1 MLRQPTAVGHP
12 LSLLTPPL
20 AIVQPTMSTP
30 TTLDD
35 IAARAT
41 ARARERMSEL
51 FPSDALADEV
61 DTAMA
66 LTEDA
71 DDSLAEKAFAA
82 ARKEYDAALKL
93 LASGD
98 AADSHLA
105 LRVERLRIRCFVG
118 SSVAALA
125 MGDGEAALA
134 NAHKAFTESAFDEG
148 VDIAARVIGAN
159 ASAQLALGNLEACVL
174 ACADAIRRGCDV
186 SSPDVFPPEAV
197 AAARDVAGEACEI
210 PLDRFVMLT
219 MRLNR
224 TSEDLERIRGAL
236 QMIPHVDKRDE
247 SGNNMLWGALM
258 GAARVAID
266 EGTTEA
272 EETVPL
278 VRMLLTEQGSRVNQV
293 FDNGSTPLHLAA
305 ASGVLGVVEAVL
317 EAGADIDARDD
328 AGRTA
333 LIMACQRKL
342 GENEAPRVIETLIG
356 AGSNIEARDNNGL
369 TALHT
374 ACKIGNDVAV
384 ETLLKAKADWRA
396 RTPTGESPV
405 MLGYL
410 RARQSGVVAAILKH
424 AQSLSGDDAF
434 VGETQ
439 LFRRAS
445 GEGKSPAERCVEED
459 IKLVKWCERE
469 KEIGRTICKI
479 DGVSLTSGGGKILSF
494 PEDESF
500 TPEIRDAITAAY
512 MAACDFELDDSSK
525 GNVGL
530 ALYKKYGDVLSAFV
544 KYNQSAFPISL
555 RESYADLDYNE
566 NLPMDFIA
574 RAVYAKA
581 QVCGAKHI
589 GTPSKIAAASLL
601 SPLFVAFEST
611 MAQSVDHTFGFAPI
625 IVEKARAMFLTQES
639 CVCLSRGSTYAA
651 ARLRD
656 DLNVCTA
663 VYVIQ
668 SDPDSSSKTRSLFV
682 EDATIV
688 SASEF
693 GAKTL
698 ESHASSA
705 LFVACE
711 PSDSVLAGVAAEA
724 YAGSVIITAHA
735 RADDSSVASAMNAR
749 GFKEDL
755 AKRAISFTASGRPYL
770 FALWT
775 R

>member
-1 MLRQPTAVGHP
+1 
-12 LSLLTPPL
+12 
-20 AIVQPTMSTP
+20 MSTP
-30 TTLDD
+30 ATLEET
-35 IAARAT
+35 AARAT
-41 ARARERMSEL
+41 ARFRERMAEI

-61 DTAMA
+61 DAATA

-82 ARKEYDAALKL
+82 ARKEYDAALKM

-134 NAHKAFTESAFDEG
+134 NAHKAFTESAFDED
-148 VDIAARVIGAN
+148 VAIASRVIGAN

-174 ACADAIRRGCDV
+174 ACADAVRRGCDV
-186 SSPDVFPPEAV
+186 SAPDVFPPEAV

-236 QMIPHVDKRDE
+236 QMITHVDKRDE

-258 GAARVAID
+258 GAARVAVD
-266 EGTTEA
+266 EGSTEA

-278 VRMLLTEQGSRVNQV
+278 VRMLLTEHGSRVNQV

-317 EAGADIDARDD
+317 EAGADIGARDD

-342 GENEAPRVIETLIG
+342 GENEAPTVIETLIG

-396 RTPTGESPV
+396 RAPTGESPV

-445 GEGKSPAERCVEED
+445 GEGKSPAERCVDED

-469 KEIGRTICKI
+469 KEIGRTICRI
-479 DGVSLTSGGGKILSF
+479 DGVTLTSGGDKIVSF
-494 PEDESF
+494 PDDASF
-500 TPEIRDAITAAY
+500 TAEIRDEITAAY
-512 MAACDFELDDSSK
+512 MAACDFELGGSPTE
-525 GNVGL
+525 NVGL

-544 KYNQSAFPISL
+544 KYNQTAFPISL

-574 RAVYAKA
+574 RATYAKA

-589 GTPSKIAAASLL
+589 GAPSKIAASSLL
-601 SPLFVAFEST
+601 SPLFVAFESA
-611 MAQSVDHTFGFAPI
+611 MVHSVEHTFGFAPI
-625 IVEKARAMFLTQES
+625 VVEKARAMFLSQES

-656 DLNVCTA
+656 DLHVCAA

-668 SDPDSSSKTRSLFV
+668 SDADASSETATTTARNLFV
-682 EDATIV
+682 EDAVIV

-711 PSDSVLAGVAAEA
+711 PGDSALAGLAAKA
-724 YAGSVIITAHA
+724 HAGSVVITAHA
-735 RADDSSVASAMNAR
+735 REDDSDVASAMRAR
-749 GFKEDL
+749 GFNEDA
-755 AKRAISFTASGRPYL
+755 AKRAISFTASGRPYS
-770 FALWT
+770 FASWT
-775 R
+775 KR